1 MEQFLITHERQA
13 YKMAHYATRNSADA
27 MDIIQEAMIK
37 LVKHYHA
44 HSEDEWPPLFFKIVQ
59 RQITDFYRKQQRQ
72 KGVFSWFSSSE
83 ELAEDHHDTMTP
95 MPDEV
100 LEGEQALSETEHAVA
115 SLPARQQQVFLL
127 RSLEGFS
134 TKETADIMA
143 ISEGSVKTHYHR
155 ALTTLRNLLGEAF
168 S

>member
-1 MEQFLITHERQA
+1 LFL
-13 YKMAHYATRNSADA
+13 
-27 MDIIQEAMIK
+27 
-37 LVKHYHA
+37 
-44 HSEDEWPPLFFKIVQ
+44 KIVQ

-100 LEGEQALSETEHAVA
+100 LEGEQALSEVEKAVSA
-115 SLPARQQQVFLL
+115 LPARQQQTFLL
-127 RSLEGFS
+127 RSVQGFS
-134 TKETADIMA
+134 TIETASIME

-155 ALTTLRNLLGEAF
+155 ALTSLREALGEELK
-168 S
+168 